1 MELLFEV
8 NPMEPDAL
16 VDLLLGESPREAALR
31 TLEWIRAHS
40 QARSVSLWRV
50 VAGSPS
56 LELGAAVDQETIAG
70 LEKALAKGQE
80 RLEAGQPYKTERE
93 LLVSIEAEHGAH
105 HVLYVDGVAGERRD
119 LEAVHTYARVAL
131 RALRHPGTSGPRL
144 SEDAKRNELVSL
156 LTVHEWNIA
165 RVARARNVTRKTI
178 YEWLKKFN
186 ISRER
191 VQKA

>member
-1 MELLFEV
+1 METET
-8 NPMEPDAL
+8 L

-50 VAGSPS
+50 VEGAPA
-56 LELGAAVDQETIAG
+56 LELGAAVDEQTIAG
-70 LEKALAKGQE
+70 LKSLLSSHPEVPQAEGQSVRAE
-80 RLEAGQPYKTERE
+80 GS
-93 LLVSIEAEHGAH
+93 LLVTVDGGASGT
-105 HVLYVDGVAGERRD
+105 HVLYVDGLPAERRD
-119 LEAVHTYARVAL
+119 LETLTSYARVAL
-131 RALRHPGTSGPRL
+131 KALRHPAFGTPRL
-144 SEDAKRNELVSL
+144 AEEAKREELVAL
-156 LTVHEWNIA
+156 LRLHEWNIA

-178 YEWLKKFN
+178 YEWLRKFN

>member
-1 MELLFEV
+1 
-8 NPMEPDAL
+8 MEPDTL

-70 LEKALAKGQE
+70 LRAALEKAHASLDTGE
-80 RLEAGQPYKTERE
+80 PYRSEGE
-93 LLVSIEAEHGAH
+93 LLVGIESDQGTS
-105 HVLYVDGVAGERRD
+105 HVLYVDGLLGERRD
-119 LEAVHTYARVAL
+119 VDAVSTYARVAL
-131 RALRHPGTSGPRL
+131 RALRHPGAGVPRL
-144 SEDAKRNELVSL
+144 TDEAKREELVSL
-156 LTVHEWNIA
+156 LRLHEWNIA
-165 RVARARNVTRKTI
+165 RVARARRVTRKTI

>member
-1 MELLFEV
+1 MFEV
-8 NPMEPDAL
+8 KPMEPDTL

-50 VAGSPS
+50 VGGSPS

-70 LEKALAKGQE
+70 LRNALEHGQTSIE
-80 RLEAGQPYKTERE
+80 SGQPYKAEGE
-93 LLVSIEAEHGAH
+93 LLVSIESDLATS
-105 HVLYVDGVAGERRD
+105 HVLYVDGLLGDKRD
-119 LEAVHTYARVAL
+119 VDAVSTYARVAL
-131 RALRHPGTSGPRL
+131 RALRHPGTGTPRL
-144 SEDAKRNELVSL
+144 SEEAKRDELVSL
-156 LTVHEWNIA
+156 LRLHEWNIA
-165 RVARARNVTRKTI
+165 RVARARRVTRKTI

>member
-1 MELLFEV
+1 
-8 NPMEPDAL
+8 MEPDAL

-50 VAGSPS
+50 VAGRPS

-70 LEKALAKGQE
+70 LDKALARGEKL
-80 RLEAGQPYKTERE
+80 LEAGQAYKAEGE
-93 LLVSIEAEHGAH
+93 LLVSIDGEQGAH
-105 HVLYVDGVAGERRD
+105 HVLYVDGVLGDRRD
-119 LEAVHTYARVAL
+119 LEAVQTYARVAL
-131 RALRHPGTSGPRL
+131 RALRHPGTGGPRL
-144 SEDAKRNELVSL
+144 TEDAKRNQLVSL
-156 LTVHEWNIA
+156 LRFHEWNIA